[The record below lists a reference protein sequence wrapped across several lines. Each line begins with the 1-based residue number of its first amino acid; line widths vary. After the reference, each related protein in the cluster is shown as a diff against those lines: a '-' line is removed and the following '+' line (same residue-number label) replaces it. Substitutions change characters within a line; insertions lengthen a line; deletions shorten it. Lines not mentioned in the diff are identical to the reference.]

1 MAASVGLTGDFQELR
16 LAHRLVNN
24 RRVEAARLTDF
35 DQGIVHTT
43 ITHACPKRV
52 AGYVWTHGH
61 RRTDV
66 RGAKDLIES
75 LILYGQGVT
84 LTTA

>member
-1 MAASVGLTGDFQELR
+1 MAASVGLTGDFPELR

-61 RRTDV
+61 RRTNA
-66 RGAKDLIES
+66 RGAKDLIKG
-75 LILYGQGVT
+75 LILSRQGVEV
-84 LTTA
+84 TAA